1 MGGGAAEW
9 ETDGA
14 SAVDILLRGLVRQP
28 SPVPAA
34 DRTDNL
40 QMHPTATAL
49 QRNITATATCLA
61 LLLIQAVGAPQA
73 EAIEMFTFFG
83 DGSRIGLPSLEV
95 PIEAYPGIPLR
106 SDRLR
111 ARNRM
116 GATRRGG
123 PAGEPPTPGG
133 ITIRSM
139 PTPQPVPRAANLPP
153 AARSKQPPRPST
165 QALPAGQRGMRSGRT
180 ARPAPSRM
188 PSSSQPDGSL
198 QIPEPLAEQ
207 R

>member
-1 MGGGAAEW
+1 MRKSRCLCG
-9 ETDGA
+9 
-14 SAVDILLRGLVRQP
+14 RY
-28 SPVPAA
+28 SPARACRAPRPTPAA
-34 DRTDNL
+34 DRTENL
-40 QMHPTATAL
+40 QMHPTASVLKAP
-49 QRNITATATCLA
+49 IAAMAFCLA
-61 LLLIQAVGAPQA
+61 LLLAQAGGAPQA

-106 SDRLR
+106 SDRIR

-116 GATRRGG
+116 NASRRGG
-123 PAGEPPTPGG
+123 PAGEAVAPGG

-153 AARSKQPPRPST
+153 SARPPQPGRPSM
-165 QALPAGQRGMRSGRT
+165 QATPAGQRGMRGART

-188 PSSSQPDGSL
+188 PSSSQPDGSH
-198 QIPEPLAEQ
+198 QIPEPLGEQ